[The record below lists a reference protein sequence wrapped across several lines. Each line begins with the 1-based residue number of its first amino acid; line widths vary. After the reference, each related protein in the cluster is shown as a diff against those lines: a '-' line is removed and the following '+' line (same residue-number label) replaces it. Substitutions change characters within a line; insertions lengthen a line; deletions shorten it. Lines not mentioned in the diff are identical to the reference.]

1 MNLSFRSTLGLFL
14 LLLTF
19 WPFPLLATAENVEYP
34 ETIAA
39 RLQKRYDTMTSLS
52 FTFKQQSHGQV
63 SGRPRTG
70 GGKAL
75 FYKTG
80 STSRMRWDYTE
91 PDRQVLISDGTTV
104 SMYFAELHQMIVTPA
119 RNLEN
124 DLTYTFF
131 SGRGK
136 IADLFYILPPDL
148 DNGAPPAEPMTTQ
161 VIKLVPREEQSQL
174 QAIHLWVDEQSLIRR
189 IELRDHFD
197 TVTLLNLA
205 NIEVD
210 NLQGSQDEIA
220 RTFIFSPP
228 EGTEIINQ

>member
-1 MNLSFRSTLGLFL
+1 MNRSLCFAFGLPL
-14 LLLTF
+14 LLALVCSHIL
-19 WPFPLLATAENVEYP
+19 PASAENVEYP
-34 ETIAA
+34 ESIAA
-39 RLQKRYDTMTSLS
+39 RLQNRYDSMTSLS
-52 FTFKQQSHGQV
+52 FTFKQQSSGQV

-91 PDRQVLISDGTTV
+91 PDRQVLISDGETF
-104 SMYFAELHQMIVTPA
+104 SMYFENLQQMIVTPA

-148 DNGAPPAEPMTTQ
+148 ENTENPSDSQPLN

-174 QAIHLWVDEQSLIRR
+174 QAIHLWVDAQSLIRR

-210 NLQGSQDEIA
+210 NLSGSRDEIA
-220 RTFIFSPP
+220 RIFIFSPP
-228 EGTEIINQ
+228 EGTEVITQ